1 MLVKL
6 DEIREANYYIDLVQ
20 EYIIIRLKD
29 TYFTPDLEYIKSNL
43 DLIQYNIKKSLKE
56 GDASLWFC

>member
-56 GDASLWFC
+56 GDASL